1 MANIFDYL
9 EWRSDVPFSC
19 DPFNEVDNLFLAQ
32 LAYTDFD
39 GCIRYFNTCKTQKPS
54 KTA

>member
-19 DPFNEVDNLFLAQ
+19 DPFNEVDNLVLAQ

-39 GCIRYFNTCKTQKPS
+39 GCIPED
-54 KTA
+54 